1 MEQAGKSVK
10 QCLLL
15 DTDSVSN
22 IYLKNRIELQ
32 HDLKNLSLQST
43 EKMIKIF
50 STWIL
55 IQQKCLL

>member
-32 HDLKNLSLQST
+32 HDLKNLSLQSI